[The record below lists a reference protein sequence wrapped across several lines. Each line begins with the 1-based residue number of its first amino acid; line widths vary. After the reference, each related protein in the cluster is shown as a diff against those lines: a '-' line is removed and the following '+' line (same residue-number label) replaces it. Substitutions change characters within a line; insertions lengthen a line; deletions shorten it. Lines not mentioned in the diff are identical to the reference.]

1 MEGIIAQRYAVSLFE
16 VAKEEKIQDEILE
29 NVKFL
34 EEIFKE
40 NNDFFRLMNIPTV
53 AKEEKIQLIDKV
65 FEGNINL
72 YVLNFLKILAE
83 KGRTNYFFEMASY
96 FKKLYN
102 KENNIKEAVAVTA
115 IPLNDNLKTKL
126 INKLQ
131 EITGKRIVMTNEVD
145 PSILG
150 GIVLKMEDDQL
161 DGSVKG
167 RLDKLKSALSSQ
179 IA

>member
-16 VAKEEKIQDEILE
+16 VAKEEHIQDEILD
-29 NVKFL
+29 NIKFL
-34 EEIFKE
+34 EGVFKE

-53 AKEEKIQLIDKV
+53 AKEEKIQLINNV
-65 FEGNINL
+65 FNGNINI

-83 KGRTNYFFEMASY
+83 KGRTNYFFEIASY

-102 KENNIKEAVAVTA
+102 KENNIKEVVAVTA
-115 IPLNDNLKTKL
+115 IPLNENLKSKL

-131 EITGKRIVMTNEVD
+131 EITGKRIIMQNEID
-145 PSILG
+145 ASILG
-150 GIVLKMEDDQL
+150 GVVLKMEDDQF

-167 RLDKLKSALSSQ
+167 RLDKLKSVLSSQ
-179 IA
+179 TA

>member
-29 NVKFL
+29 NIKFL
-34 EEIFKE
+34 EEVFKE
-40 NNDFFRLMNIPTV
+40 NEDFFKLMNIPTV
-53 AKEEKIQLIDKV
+53 SKEEKIELIDNV
-65 FEGNINL
+65 FKGKINL

-83 KGRTNYFFEMASY
+83 KNRSNYFFEMASY

-102 KENNIKEAVAVTA
+102 KENNIKEVTAVTA
-115 IPLNDNLKTKL
+115 IPLTENLKTKL

-131 EITGKRIVMTNEVD
+131 EITGKHIVMHNEID
-145 PSILG
+145 ESILG
-150 GIVLKMEDDQL
+150 GVVLKMEDDQV

-167 RLDKLKSALSSQ
+167 RLDNLKNILSGHT
-179 IA
+179 A